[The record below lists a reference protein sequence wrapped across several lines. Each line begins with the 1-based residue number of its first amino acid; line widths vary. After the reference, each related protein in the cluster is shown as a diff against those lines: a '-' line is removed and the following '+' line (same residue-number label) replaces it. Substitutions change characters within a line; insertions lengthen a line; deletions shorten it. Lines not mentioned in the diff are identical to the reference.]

1 MKSICKIKEG
11 GQTMLLMV
19 LVVAAAAIGAI
30 TFSSFTVISEMRQV
44 TDARATSAALFAADA
59 GIECILFH
67 EFGKETYGLGCPECP
82 DNPEAGYVSPEAEL
96 FTGGPKFSFQLVSK
110 TIEGANET
118 SIWTATGKDALGKTA
133 RSFRLTLRKLI

>member
-1 MKSICKIKEG
+1 MKNIYKTREK

-19 LVVAAAAIGAI
+19 IIISAAAIGAM
-30 TFSSFTVISEMRQV
+30 TFASFTVISEMRQV

-82 DNPEAGYVSPEAEL
+82 DNPDIGYVSPEVEL
-96 FTGGPKFSFQLVSK
+96 FSGGPKFSFQLVSK
-110 TIEGANET
+110 TVDGSNET
-118 SIWTATGKDALGKTA
+118 SVWRAIGKDSLGKTA